1 MINKDE
7 SQINPLSLVV
17 MRYKLDENEELK
29 NFKQRFYFDG
39 SAVQKKIVR
48 IALADV
54 AVNDTELR
62 PVVIS
67 IEKLLKLLNLSDGGV
82 NYRKLKEKLNRSI
95 DIAMYNESIPMK
107 DGKVK
112 SEEGRYK
119 KTLIFSS
126 IEIDLKTNLVY
137 LELNEKLKD
146 FLIGIS
152 RSFVAYRLGNILSL
166 SGKYSIPAFE
176 YFKRNA
182 FRRRVLVTAD
192 ELKEMFFGTEIPK
205 KYQKNSEFFS
215 RIIAPAI
222 DEVNKKTE
230 LNVSMTKLG
239 RSRDTYSEVLF
250 DISEKSKQDFI
261 EVKRDVWGL
270 SEEEILR
277 DIEYV
282 KSIKKLNEEEKE
294 KRASVARQKR
304 NEERTIRV
312 TAELQLLREE
322 KEARRRMIER
332 KISDD
337 ITDED
342 LPFQD

>member
-95 DIAMYNESIPMK
+95 DIAMYNETIPMK

-126 IEIDLKTNLVY
+126 INNHLSINICLY
-137 LELNEKLKD
+137 
-146 FLIGIS
+146 
-152 RSFVAYRLGNILSL
+152 YNILL
-166 SGKYSIPAFE
+166 SF
-176 YFKRNA
+176 
-182 FRRRVLVTAD
+182 
-192 ELKEMFFGTEIPK
+192 
-205 KYQKNSEFFS
+205 
-215 RIIAPAI
+215 
-222 DEVNKKTE
+222 
-230 LNVSMTKLG
+230 
-239 RSRDTYSEVLF
+239 
-250 DISEKSKQDFI
+250 
-261 EVKRDVWGL
+261 
-270 SEEEILR
+270 
-277 DIEYV
+277 
-282 KSIKKLNEEEKE
+282 
-294 KRASVARQKR
+294 
-304 NEERTIRV
+304 
-312 TAELQLLREE
+312 
-322 KEARRRMIER
+322 
-332 KISDD
+332 
-337 ITDED
+337 
-342 LPFQD
+342 